1 MKVHLLLFLN
11 VTFNLAVS
19 PWHIILAPLRRRGL
33 RIVRVTLT
41 EEPLLNVTLNT
52 TGDEDTVSV
61 VTVPCGPVLLNEDGS
76 PTLG

>member
-1 MKVHLLLFLN
+1 M
-11 VTFNLAVS
+11 
-19 PWHIILAPLRRRGL
+19 
-33 RIVRVTLT
+33 